1 MKNIVVAGHIDH
13 GKTTL
18 ISALSNVFKSQRIN
32 YSENPMQISR
42 TETKITFSGE
52 SYLFFDYPGDTDYKN
67 NLNGSEDAAIL
78 VIAAT
83 DGPMPGTKKA
93 IQLCKELGIK
103 KIIVFLNNCDMVDDE
118 ELVDLIEYDSV
129 DSGNLRQELD
139 HRLVQH
145 RFDLGLEDLLHHER
159 NGDEL
164 VRLNLLERLHKG
176 ARGRGLA
183 QPVD

>member
-18 ISALSNVFKSQRIN
+18 ISALSNVFKSKRIN

-118 ELVDLIEYDSV
+118 ELVDLIEYDSI
-129 DSGNLRQELD
+129 
-139 HRLVQH
+139 
-145 RFDLGLEDLLHHER
+145 DLLEEYGFSNCHFIRGSAYYGGMCSEKWIKPIR
-159 NGDEL
+159 NL
-164 VRLNLLERLHKG
+164 VEIIAKEI
-176 ARGRGLA
+176 
-183 QPVD
+183 

>member
-1 MKNIVVAGHIDH
+1 MRHDPA
-13 GKTTL
+13 
-18 ISALSNVFKSQRIN
+18 
-32 YSENPMQISR
+32 
-42 TETKITFSGE
+42 SG
-52 SYLFFDYPGDTDYKN
+52 
-67 NLNGSEDAAIL
+67 A
-78 VIAAT
+78 VIIMLRSLKMYGMAQAFT
-83 DGPMPGTKKA
+83 
-93 IQLCKELGIK
+93 
-103 KIIVFLNNCDMVDDE
+103 
-118 ELVDLIEYDSV
+118 DLIEYDSV